1 MSDRPPRTTAAIL
14 GVLFFGVLMGAL
26 DIAIVGPALPA
37 LRTHFGVDE
46 RAVSWVFTIY
56 VLFNLL
62 GTPIMS
68 KLSDRLGRRVVY
80 TGDVALFAAGSAIAA
95 AAGSFTMLLVGRA
108 VQAFGAGGIFPVAS
122 AVIGDTIPA
131 DKRGR
136 ALGLI
141 GAVFGIAF
149 LVGPFV
155 AAGLLRFGWPW
166 LFIINLPIAAV
177 LMVASW
183 KLLPSV
189 RAANPRAFDWPGAVL
204 LSGAMAALA
213 LGLSLID
220 SRSLASSLTDVKVW
234 PLLVAGVVLLGLLVR
249 VERQAA
255 DPMLRPAW
263 FASRTIKLVAL
274 FAAGAGLGE
283 AAMVFLPDL
292 AVSALGMTP
301 HDSSYV
307 SLPVVLALAV
317 AAPTLGR
324 LLDRFGAK
332 PIILVA
338 LVTLAAGAATIA
350 LVPVT
355 FTTLIVAG
363 TMVGFGLAGLLGA
376 PLRYLILESVSA
388 DERASAQGILT
399 VFISIG
405 QLICGVA
412 VGAVA
417 ASAGGGAAGYRE
429 SFGLIAVVVALMA
442 VASVALPPRQPATA

>member
-1 MSDRPPRTTAAIL
+1 MSDRPTRSTNAIL
-14 GVLFFGVLMGAL
+14 TVLFFGVLMGAL

-37 LRTHFGVDE
+37 LRAHFNIDE

-80 TGDVALFAAGSAIAA
+80 TTDVALFALGSAIAA
-95 AAGSFTMLLVGRA
+95 GAGSFSALLVGRA

-122 AVIGDTIPA
+122 AVIGDTIPVE
-131 DKRGR
+131 KRGR

-177 LMVASW
+177 LMIASW
-183 KLLPSV
+183 RLLPAT
-189 RAANPRAFDWPGAVL
+189 RAANPGAFDWPGALL
-204 LSGAMAALA
+204 LSGALAALA

-220 SRSLASSLTDVKVW
+220 SRALAASLATTPVWSL
-234 PLLVAGVVLLGLLVR
+234 LLAGIALLAMLIQ
-249 VERQAA
+249 VERRAA
-255 DPMLRPAW
+255 DPMLRPSW

-292 AVSALGMTP
+292 AVGALHMTP

-317 AAPTLGR
+317 AAPALGR
-324 LLDRFGAK
+324 LLDRFGPK
-332 PIILVA
+332 PIIMTA
-338 LVTLAAGAATIA
+338 LVTLAAGAALIA

-355 FTTLIVAG
+355 YTTLIVAG
-363 TMVGFGLAGLLGA
+363 VFVGFGLAGLLGA
-376 PLRYLILESVSA
+376 PLRFLILDSVA
-388 DERASAQGILT
+388 AEERASAQGVLT

-405 QLICGVA
+405 QLICGVV

-429 SFGLIAVVVALMA
+429 SFGLIAVVVTLMA
-442 VASVALPPRQPATA
+442 VVSLALPPRQPATA